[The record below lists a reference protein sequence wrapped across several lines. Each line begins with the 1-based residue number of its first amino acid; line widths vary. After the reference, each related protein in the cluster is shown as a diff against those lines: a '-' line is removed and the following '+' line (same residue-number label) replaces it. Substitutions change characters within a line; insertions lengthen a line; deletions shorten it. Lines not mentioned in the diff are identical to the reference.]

1 MSPIGLER
9 GLWLLTDMIPSD
21 TIQIQMT
28 QKSIPN
34 YFSFYF
40 IFSYVTSCSSSGV
53 PLESLHPSITSQ
65 ETSNLKRSTFTFHG
79 LLMLNIFLFLLF
91 YHTKHFHFQQPYYVE
106 HFHFLQLF
114 LLKRRTLSPGIFLKK
129 LHSSIAKHEIWNLED
144 WKVNIQNLFWH
155 CGRFKYPIECNPM
168 LCSQDAIYNHLWL
181 CNM

>member
-1 MSPIGLER
+1 
-9 GLWLLTDMIPSD
+9 MIQYKYKWHKRAFLIISV
-21 TIQIQMT
+21 
-28 QKSIPN
+28 SIPKFFIC
-34 YFSFYF
+34 YLLFLFRSPLGELAPLHHFSGDFK
-40 IFSYVTSCSSSGV
+40 SKKK
-53 PLESLHPSITSQ
+53 H
-65 ETSNLKRSTFTFHG
+65 FHFPRPF
-79 LLMLNIFLFLLF
+79 NVEHFHFLLF
-91 YHTKHFHFQQPYYVE
+91 YHAKHFQQPYYVE

-114 LLKRRTLSPGIFLKK
+114 LLKLRTLSPGIFLKK